1 MKGADTK
8 APGGGGAIPGIIGWD
23 QRSIPVI
30 PSKIMISYLSVIV
43 RNVNKTLF
51 ALFIWVMCDGWRT
64 RRCHVSRL
72 LRWLVRQGREHVCV
86 SFATIR
92 PHRG

>member
-8 APGGGGAIPGIIGWD
+8 PGGGGAIPGIIGWD
-23 QRSIPVI
+23 QRLTPVI
-30 PSKIMISYLSVIV
+30 ASKTVISHLSVVV
-43 RNVNKTLF
+43 RNVDKTLF
-51 ALFIWVMCDGWRT
+51 TFFIRVMGNGWWS

-72 LRWLVRQGREHVCV
+72 LRWLVRQRREHVGV
-86 SFATIR
+86 SFATVR